1 MAERGLLHGGVVART
16 DASGDRYE
24 GQYEKLVVGAKPSP

>member
-1 MAERGLLHGGVVART
+1 VVART

-24 GQYEKLVVGAKPSP
+24 GQYEKFVVGAKPRP